1 MAETKSM
8 NILKNAILLEK
19 RGKALYESFA
29 RHSSN
34 RDISDFFSM
43 MAKEEQSH
51 IELLS
56 EQFLHFNK
64 TGSFMDQDLEGMRS
78 TIDRILTTKI
88 VSAIGT
94 ADFEAAAVSAAI
106 NMEQKAIKVYSE
118 QAQATDDPEEK
129 KLYKWLSEWENKHL
143 DYLQKIDERLR
154 ENIWFDNHFWPM

>member
-1 MAETKSM
+1 MAESKSM

-29 RHSSN
+29 RHTSIK
-34 RDISDFFSM
+34 DVSDFFTM
-43 MAKEEQSH
+43 MAEEEQRH

-64 TGSFMDQDLEGMRS
+64 TGSFMNQYLEGDS
-78 TIDRILTTKI
+78 TIDRILTTRI
-88 VSAIGT
+88 VASIGT

-106 NMEQKAIKVYSE
+106 NMEQKAVRVYSE
-118 QAQATDDPEEK
+118 QAEAAEDTEEK
-129 KLYKWLSEWENKHL
+129 KLYRWLSEWEKKHL
-143 DYLQKIDERLR
+143 EFLQTIDEQLR